1 MGGGR
6 LTAEQERKKGKGEG
20 HGLFRRNA
28 FLLIGSNVSMAALG
42 FLFWKVVH
50 WRYLPLY
57 GTIETERMM
66 GIAAVLISTSTLA
79 GTFSIFGMDMALIR
93 FLPKRSTGEKKRML
107 LSSLAFAG
115 ACGLLFSLIF
125 ASLIHIFY
133 PQLLMIEGQSV
144 YPLFVLFSIV
154 WGLFVIING
163 ALLEGQRADL
173 IFLKNVLFFSGGKL
187 FFPLLLFSL
196 GALGIFLSW
205 GIAVIIAFSISLVL
219 IAFLYREKAPRPVI
233 SLGILRPIASYSF
246 LNYLT
251 NLFNLLP
258 SLVLPMVVLV
268 RADANMAA
276 YAYVAWM
283 IATITF
289 MVPNSVALSLFASCS
304 NNPGSIKE
312 KAKHSLYLSSALV
325 VPMVIGIYLFG
336 DLVLQFMGANFS
348 IAAVTLSWLSLS
360 ALPIMGIA
368 TMVAVKRVKKHMVEV
383 MVAYAITFSISLSF
397 WYVLLPK
404 WGMISIGVVWFLA
417 NSLAF
422 LFLLFS
428 LKYRGDLR

>member
-1 MGGGR
+1 
-6 LTAEQERKKGKGEG
+6 
-20 HGLFRRNA
+20 
-28 FLLIGSNVSMAALG
+28 
-42 FLFWKVVH
+42 
-50 WRYLPLY
+50 
-57 GTIETERMM
+57 
-66 GIAAVLISTSTLA
+66 
-79 GTFSIFGMDMALIR
+79 
-93 FLPKRSTGEKKRML
+93 
-107 LSSLAFAG
+107 
-115 ACGLLFSLIF
+115 
-125 ASLIHIFY
+125 
-133 PQLLMIEGQSV
+133 
-144 YPLFVLFSIV
+144 
-154 WGLFVIING
+154 IING

>member
-1 MGGGR
+1 M
-6 LTAEQERKKGKGEG
+6 
-20 HGLFRRNA
+20 FRRNA

-205 GIAVIIAFSISLVL
+205 GIA
-219 IAFLYREKAPRPVI
+219 
-233 SLGILRPIASYSF
+233 
-246 LNYLT
+246 
-251 NLFNLLP
+251 
-258 SLVLPMVVLV
+258 
-268 RADANMAA
+268 
-276 YAYVAWM
+276 
-283 IATITF
+283 
-289 MVPNSVALSLFASCS
+289 
-304 NNPGSIKE
+304 
-312 KAKHSLYLSSALV
+312 
-325 VPMVIGIYLFG
+325 
-336 DLVLQFMGANFS
+336 
-348 IAAVTLSWLSLS
+348 
-360 ALPIMGIA
+360 
-368 TMVAVKRVKKHMVEV
+368 
-383 MVAYAITFSISLSF
+383 
-397 WYVLLPK
+397 
-404 WGMISIGVVWFLA
+404 
-417 NSLAF
+417 
-422 LFLLFS
+422 
-428 LKYRGDLR
+428 